1 MTKQLKLSALIV
13 AMAAST
19 VAFANGVVP
28 GADWTGE
35 PSGKYNGYTTSSNPN
50 TGTGEIVVTG
60 ADSTDGTPE
69 CWKNGFNEDANPTLG
84 NNCAHPN
91 VVQAP
96 VQPQIQREV
105 VPLSAEFLFGF
116 DKFTLRNEAIDTLNR
131 LAQRLSNSNV
141 QSVRVIGHTD
151 FMGSDSY
158 NKTLSERRA
167 QTVANHLVSNGVPA
181 SKISAVGMG
190 ESQAQMTAS
199 CQAEVARLG
208 KKVSA
213 ARRRTALIACIAPDR
228 RVDLEIRTL
237 VNRSV
242 R

>member
-19 VAFANGVVP
+19 AAFANGVVP

-35 PSGKYNGYTTSSNPN
+35 PSGKYNGYTTSSNPI

-60 ADSTDGTPE
+60 ANSADGTPE
-69 CWKNGFNEDANPTLG
+69 CWKNGFNGDANPTLG

-91 VVQAP
+91 EAP
-96 VQPQIQREV
+96 VQPRIEEDRV
-105 VPLSAEFLFGF
+105 SLSAEFLFGF
-116 DKFTLRNEAIDTLNR
+116 DKFTLRNEAVDTLNQLATR
-131 LAQRLSNSNV
+131 LADSRV
-141 QSVRVIGHTD
+141 QTVRVVGHTD
-151 FMGSDSY
+151 FKGSDAY

-167 QTVANHLVSNGVPA
+167 QAVANYLVSKGVPA

-190 ESQAQMTAS
+190 KSQARMTRT
-199 CQAEVARLG
+199 CEAEVARLG

-213 ARRRTALIACIAPDR
+213 AKKRTALIACIAPDR
-228 RVDLEIRTL
+228 RVDVEIRTL
-237 VNRSV
+237 VNKRV

>member
-19 VAFANGVVP
+19 AAFANGVVP

-35 PSGKYNGYTTSSNPN
+35 PNGKYNGYTTSSNPT

-96 VQPQIQREV
+96 VQPQIQRRTV
-105 VPLSAEFLFGF
+105 SFSAELLFGF
-116 DKFTLRNEAIDTLNR
+116 DKFTLRSEALGELNK
-131 LAQRLSNSNV
+131 LAAELADSKV
-141 QSVRVIGHTD
+141 QSVRVVGHTD
-151 FMGSDSY
+151 FKGSEAY
-158 NKTLSERRA
+158 NQTLSERRT
-167 QTVANHLVSNGVPA
+167 QTVANYLVSNGVPA
-181 SKISAVGMG
+181 SKVSAVGMG
-190 ESQAQMTAS
+190 KSQAKMTRT
-199 CQAEVARLG
+199 CEAEVARLG

-213 ARRRTALIACIAPDR
+213 AKKRTALIACIAPDR
-228 RVDLEIRTL
+228 RVDVEIRTQ
-237 VNRSV
+237 VNSR
-242 R
+242 